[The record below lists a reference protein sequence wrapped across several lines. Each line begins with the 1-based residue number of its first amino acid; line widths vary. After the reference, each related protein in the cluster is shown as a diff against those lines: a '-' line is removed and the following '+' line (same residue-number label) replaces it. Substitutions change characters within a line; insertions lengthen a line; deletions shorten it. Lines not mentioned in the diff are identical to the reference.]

1 MDKKTIMA
9 FVVIGLIII
18 LTPYYMDLIT
28 PESVKRERLAQQERL
43 RAVQDSLALVQQQ
56 EALARETRP
65 AEPPAAD
72 TEEKIEKFTELTEG
86 KERKIK
92 IDTPLYTAVFSSKGG
107 TVDSWIFKEYDHRN
121 GEPLNLIKEND
132 GNLAVSFID
141 PEGDLIDTKD
151 MVYTVRGYESSE
163 DNINIDM
170 MDGSH
175 NKSIEFI
182 LDLGNNRV
190 IRKSMTFYFNSYA
203 FDMSIKL
210 INMDQYID
218 GRQYELYWGG
228 GLAYSEIGMDDDR
241 YAKAY
246 ILLGEDEKV
255 DINAKDDNTGK
266 AEDYTGNTAW
276 IAARTKYFSM
286 AIIPKGEPGKGAY
299 AVPYYE
305 VADRENRWF
314 YKHYLTGIKLDFK
327 DDNIQEDRFQV
338 FIGPNDFDIVKNLG
352 VNLELM
358 MDFGWKFI
366 RTISKLIYNIIVF
379 LHGIIPNYGIA
390 IVIFALFLKLLF
402 HPLTAKSF
410 KSMKE
415 MSELQP
421 KIKELREKYKGD
433 AQKLNQATMRLYKE
447 HGVNPMGGCIPMMLQ
462 MPVFF
467 ALYPVFYTFIDFR
480 GAPFFGWINDLS
492 QGDTIFHLP
501 FIIPMYGSEVNL
513 LPLIWGA
520 SMLIQ
525 QKMTMKDPKQKA
537 MVYIMP
543 IMMMLFFNNFPSG
556 LVLYWLVFNILSI
569 VHQKFLVLK
578 DKDKEE

>member
-1 MDKKTIMA
+1 MDKKTIIA
-9 FVVIGLIII
+9 FVIIGLVII
-18 LTPYYMDLIT
+18 LTPYYMDLVT
-28 PESVKRERLAQQERL
+28 PESVKRERIAQQQRL
-43 RAVQDSLALVQQQ
+43 RLMQDSLAIVQQQ
-56 EALARETRP
+56 AALERESQPVET
-65 AEPPAAD
+65 PAAE
-72 TEEKIEKFTELTEG
+72 TQETVEKFSELAEG

-92 IDTPLYTAVFSSKGG
+92 IETPLYTAVFSSKGG
-107 TVDSWIFKEYDHRN
+107 TVDSWIFKKYNHRN
-121 GEPLNLIKEND
+121 GEPLDLIQEND
-132 GNLAVSFID
+132 GNLAISFVD
-141 PEGDLIDTKD
+141 PEGDNIDTKD
-151 MVYTVRGYESSE
+151 LIYTVRGFESSE
-163 DNINIDM
+163 DDINIDL
-170 MDGSH
+170 MDGSQ
-175 NKSIEFI
+175 NKTIEFI
-182 LDLGNNRV
+182 LNLGNNRL
-190 IRKSMTFYFNSYA
+190 IRKSLTFYFNSYA
-203 FDMSIKL
+203 IDLSVKL
-210 INMDQYID
+210 INMDRYID

-255 DINAKDDNTGK
+255 DINADDDNTGK
-266 AEDYTGNTAW
+266 TEEYTGNTGW

-286 AIIPKGEPGKGAY
+286 AIIPKGEPGKGAFS
-299 AVPYYE
+299 VPYYE

-314 YKHYLTGIKLDFK
+314 YKHYLTGLKLDFK

-338 FIGPNDFDIVKNLG
+338 YIGPNDFEMVKSLG
-352 VNLELM
+352 VNLEMM

-366 RTISKLIYNIIVF
+366 RPISKLIYNIIVF

-390 IVIFALFLKLLF
+390 IIIFALLLKLLF

-410 KSMKE
+410 KSMKA

-421 KIKELREKYKGD
+421 KIKELRDKYKGEP
-433 AQKLNQATMRLYKE
+433 QKLNQATMRLYKE
-447 HGVNPMGGCIPMMLQ
+447 HGVNPMGGCLPMLLQ

-480 GAPFFGWINDLS
+480 GAKFFGWINDLS
-492 QGDTIFHLP
+492 QGDTLFNLP
-501 FIIPMYGSEVNL
+501 FSIPMYGNEVNL

-543 IMMMLFFNNFPSG
+543 LMMMLFFNNFPSG
-556 LVLYWLVFNILSI
+556 LVLYWLVFNVLSI
-569 VHQKFLVLK
+569 VHQKVIVTK
-578 DKDKEE
+578 DKDNE